1 MAHEDNQKM
10 YRDIK
15 YTAKETPEL
24 ESYNPGLVSAA
35 KSSGQ
40 GSRYYDSTQ

>member
-1 MAHEDNQKM
+1 MALEDNKKM

-24 ESYNPGLVSAA
+24 ETYNPALVSAA
-35 KSSGQ
+35 KSSGH
-40 GSRYYDSTQ
+40 GSRF